1 MIKKTFILLAII
13 LVSVSC
19 TNNENGKSRKQIS
32 TPYYNSEF
40 IGRDRDGTCTIVYI
54 TRYGQCF
61 HSYDCYTIQNKN
73 TKEIDRC
80 NAEDMGKRPC
90 KKCNP

>member
-19 TNNENGKSRKQIS
+19 TNNENGKSKKQIS

-73 TKEIDRC
+73 TKEID
-80 NAEDMGKRPC
+80 
-90 KKCNP
+90 